1 LIQQRHRARAALYL
15 AGDLGATLL
24 AFLAAWQVRF
34 GTQLLPNVTAHGPS
48 GVPEFQRYLELLP
61 VVLLIWPVVF
71 YFHGLY
77 QTRRGRSRV
86 DEILTVLVAILL
98 GAILLSSFSAWYRP
112 ALEEGSTAPFMYSR
126 WFIGV
131 FVAIDLLFVVTS
143 RMTIRWALQRRQLRG
158 HNLQRI
164 LVLGA
169 GVLGR
174 EIAKKL
180 QDHRELGLSVV
191 GYLDDDSG
199 KAGASFY
206 DVPVLGAIQDIAR
219 VLEEQRIDQVYI
231 ALPLEAH
238 KKMLRALQRVAHECV
253 EVKLVPDILQY
264 ATLKATLEDLDGTPV
279 INLSQVPL
287 QGWSSLVK
295 RGVDIALSAAGM
307 VLLTFVVPVLPLVAL
322 AIWLEDRGPILYRQE
337 RMGLDGKSFWIWKF
351 RSMRVDAE
359 GTTGPVWAIRNDD
372 RRTRLGSFLRRW
384 SIDELPQLWNVF
396 VGDMSLVGPRPER
409 PTFVREFKHKVPQYM
424 LRHRVKAGIT
434 GWAQVH
440 GWRGNTSIRKRIQYD
455 LYYIENWSLKLD
467 LKILWMTLRQGF
479 RHHNAY

>member
-15 AGDLGATLL
+15 CGDLLATLV
-24 AFLAAWQVRF
+24 AFLGAWYLRFYTAA
-34 GTQLLPNVTAHGPS
+34 LPHVQTHG
-48 GVPEFQRYLELLP
+48 GGLPEFRRYAELLP
-61 VVLLIWPVVF
+61 VVVLVWPVAF

-86 DEILTVLVAILL
+86 DEILTVVVAILL
-98 GAILLSSFSAWYRP
+98 AAIMLSSFSAFYRP
-112 ALEEGSTAPFMYSR
+112 ALEPGSSAYFTYSR
-126 WFIGV
+126 WFIG
-131 FVAIDLLFVVTS
+131 LFVILDLVMVIGT
-143 RMTIRWALQRRQLRG
+143 RMSIRAALQWRQLRG

-169 GVLGR
+169 GVLGK
-174 EIAKKL
+174 EIAAKL
-180 QDHRELGLSVV
+180 QEHRELGLQVA
-191 GYLDDDSG
+191 GFLDDDAG
-199 KAGASFY
+199 KAGATFHG
-206 DVPVLGAIQDIAR
+206 VPVLGTVEDVET

-238 KKMLRALQRVAHECV
+238 RKMMRALQRVARECV

-295 RGVDIALSAAGM
+295 RGMDIALSLAGLF
-307 VLLTFVVPVLPLVAL
+307 LLTFLVPILPLVAL
-322 AIWLEDRGPILYRQE
+322 LIWLEDRGPILYRQE
-337 RMGLDGKSFWIWKF
+337 RMGLDGKSFMIWKF

-359 GTTGPVWAIRNDD
+359 GSSGPVWAIRNDE
-372 RRTRLGSFLRRW
+372 RRTRVGSLLRRW
-384 SIDELPQLWNVF
+384 SMDELPQLWNVLA
-396 VGDMSLVGPRPER
+396 GDMSLVGPRPER

-424 LRHRVKAGIT
+424 LRHRVKSGIT

-467 LKILWMTLRQGF
+467 LKILWLTVRQGL
-479 RHHNAY
+479 RHNNAY

>member
-1 LIQQRHRARAALYL
+1 MIQRRHRARAALYL
-15 AGDLGATLL
+15 AGDLGATLV
-24 AFLAAWQVRF
+24 AFFTAWNLRF
-34 GTQLLPNVTAHGPS
+34 ENPVVPVVH

-61 VVLLIWPVVF
+61 AVLLIWPVVF

-86 DEILTVLVAILL
+86 DEVLTVVVAILL
-98 GAILLSSFSAWYRP
+98 AAILLSTFSAWYRP
-112 ALEEGSTAPFMYSR
+112 PLEPGSTSYFTYSR
-126 WFIGV
+126 WFMGLFV
-131 FVAIDLLFVVTS
+131 FLDLLAVSAS
-143 RMTIRWALQRRQLRG
+143 RMSIRWALQRRQLSG
-158 HNLQRI
+158 HSQQRI
-164 LVLGA
+164 LVVGA
-169 GVLGR
+169 GMLGR

-180 QDHRELGLSVV
+180 QDHRELGLQLV
-191 GYLDDDSG
+191 GFLDDDPG
-199 KAGASFY
+199 KAGTSFHGA
-206 DVPVLGAIQDIAR
+206 PVLGTIQDADR
-219 VLEEQRIDQVYI
+219 LLEEQRIDQVYI

-238 KKMLRALQRVAHECV
+238 KKMLRALERVRSECV

-295 RGVDIALSAAGM
+295 RGMDVLVSAAGL
-307 VLLTFVVPVLPLVAL
+307 VALTFVVPVLPLIAL
-322 AIWLEDRGPILYRQE
+322 AVWLEDRGPVLYRQE
-337 RMGLDGKSFWIWKF
+337 RMGLDGKPFMIWKF
-351 RSMRVDAE
+351 RSMRADAE
-359 GTTGPVWAIRNDD
+359 GSTGPVWAIKNDG

-384 SIDELPQLWNVF
+384 SIDELPQLWNVLR
-396 VGDMSLVGPRPER
+396 GDMSLVGPRPER

-467 LKILWMTLRQGF
+467 LKILWMTLRQGLH
-479 RHHNAY
+479 HHNAY

>member
-1 LIQQRHRARAALYL
+1 MAA
-15 AGDLGATLL
+15 DLGATLF
-24 AFLAAWQVRF
+24 AFFIAWNLRF
-34 GTQLLPNVTAHGPS
+34 ENPVVPIKH

-61 VVLLIWPVVF
+61 AVLLIWPIVF

-86 DEILTVLVAILL
+86 DEVLTVVVAVLL
-98 GAILLSSFSAWYRP
+98 AAIFLATFTAWYRP
-112 ALEEGSTAPFMYSR
+112 PLAPGSAYTFTYSR
-126 WFIGV
+126 WFMG
-131 FVAIDLLFVVTS
+131 LFVGLDVVTVAAA
-143 RMTIRWALQRRQLRG
+143 RMVVRWGLQRRALNG
-158 HNLQRI
+158 HSQQRI
-164 LVLGA
+164 LVVGA
-169 GVLGR
+169 GMLGR

-180 QDHRELGLSVV
+180 QDHRELGLQLV
-191 GYLDDDSG
+191 GFLDDDPG
-199 KAGASFY
+199 KAGATFHGA
-206 DVPVLGAIQDIAR
+206 PVLGSIQDVDR
-219 VLEEQRIDQVYI
+219 VLEEDRVDQVYI

-238 KKMLRALQRVAHECV
+238 KKMLRALERVRSECV

-287 QGWSSLVK
+287 QGWTSLVK
-295 RGVDIALSAAGM
+295 RGMDMAVAAAGI
-307 VLLTFVVPVLPLVAL
+307 VLLTFVVPVLPLLAL
-322 AIWLEDRGPILYRQE
+322 AIWLEDRGSVLYRQE
-337 RMGLDGKSFWIWKF
+337 RMGLDGRPFMIWKF
-351 RSMRVDAE
+351 RSMRADAE

-372 RRTRLGSFLRRW
+372 RRTRIGSLLRRW
-384 SIDELPQLWNVF
+384 SLDELPQLWNVLR
-396 VGDMSLVGPRPER
+396 GDMSLVGPRPER

-467 LKILWMTLRQGF
+467 LKILWMTLRQGL